1 MAKANP
7 IQFLRQVKQE
17 VSKVSWASR
26 KEVTVTS
33 VMVLIMGGLAATFF
47 FFTDSIISYIL
58 RKLIVGLGA

>member
-33 VMVLIMGGLAATFF
+33 IMVLIMGALAATFF
-47 FFTDSIISYIL
+47 FFTDSIVSYIL